1 MALDT
6 QTNVD
11 KEINEGILRTYLG
24 VDDPTDIDF
33 GTYKTLLREKIAA
46 VRMAGDSSMDSS
58 DISYLTNEFIRIK
71 KIKAPEGQAKK
82 KININK
88 FVKKAEEKKKAD
100 TKSSQKLFDVSPAK
114 VSSTKKPSVNPQKL
128 LPPAPD
134 LDESQNI
141 DSDFA
146 QSIKDEFDSKLD
158 DVINDVQNIAD
169 DFDKRLDD
177 LLEDIRND
185 KDEKQAVIDDLKSEN
200 EDLKKT
206 LNMLAPS
213 FASMEENLEDIL
225 GNTKE
230 QTKLREDAVRQADKI
245 EQTTERKDRETKL
258 ESKTPK
264 VGNTVKKAEKA
275 TKPMGGFLDMILN
288 FFKNILLGG
297 ALVALMNIIENP
309 GKMLN
314 PIIENMNG
322 FIDFINNVLEKMFN
336 VILFIPNKIID
347 TLNFGI
353 GFVTDRINEA
363 INLFGGDP
371 IDKPQIPNFEAPEI
385 PKIPLL
391 EEGGASGGGESEVP
405 AAGAEGGGMV
415 PAMQE
420 GGVVFSPIV
429 NMATPKYNSGGVVNN
444 FKMDAPKYNSG
455 GVINNLKMDAPKYN
469 SGGVINNLKMDAP
482 RFIGDGSV
490 NQNISPQTVSN
501 FSYTSGGSITSN
513 SGQKVSGMGADT
525 QLIAAQPGEMVMS
538 KSAVNYWG
546 AGNLLSMNK
555 EGGGTNKP
563 KMGKVKGFSGGGMI
577 EVKGTGNTVEGDL
590 IMKDSAGKQVG
601 PKYLAI
607 SGTYAGM
614 NVAQKDRSTTRN
626 APMPDGTY
634 PIMGFEEHGAYP
646 GLPGI
651 GHWSAY
657 VNNSSGSIGTRSGL
671 MIHNDIGDNGTL
683 GCIGV
688 GLGGSPGTKAEQ
700 DFIKYWKQANPT
712 SMKVAL
718 GSNTKSEGSSGSGS
732 PTPPRTATVDNSSK
746 KASSVPSQ
754 PSAPAVKATLIP
766 PVGDSS
772 PKGSNSASNAG
783 QTRVDGFSPIDMNN
797 TELIVIK
804 SIYNVVG

>member
-1 MALDT
+1 M
-6 QTNVD
+6 
-11 KEINEGILRTYLG
+11 
-24 VDDPTDIDF
+24 ID
-33 GTYKTLLREKIAA
+33 E
-46 VRMAGDSSMDSS
+46 
-58 DISYLTNEFIRIK
+58 
-71 KIKAPEGQAKK
+71 
-82 KININK
+82 
-88 FVKKAEEKKKAD
+88 
-100 TKSSQKLFDVSPAK
+100 
-114 VSSTKKPSVNPQKL
+114 
-128 LPPAPD
+128 
-134 LDESQNI
+134 
-141 DSDFA
+141 
-146 QSIKDEFDSKLD
+146 
-158 DVINDVQNIAD
+158 VQNIAD

-200 EDLKKT
+200 EEQKKA

-213 FASMEENLEDIL
+213 FVSMEENLEEIL
-225 GNTKE
+225 GNTRE
-230 QTKLREDAVRQADKI
+230 QTKLREDAVKQADKI
-245 EQTTERKDRETKL
+245 EQTTERKDRESKL

-314 PIIENMNG
+314 PIIKNMNG
-322 FIDFINNVLEKMFN
+322 FIDFINNILEKIFT
-336 VILFIPNKIID
+336 VLLFIPNKMID
-347 TLNFGI
+347 NFNFGI
-353 GFVTDRINEA
+353 GFITDRINDA

-371 IDKPQIPNFEAPEI
+371 IEKFQVPNLEPPQI

-391 EEGGASGGGESEVP
+391 EEGGGSGGGEEMP

-429 NMATPKYNSGGVVNN
+429 NMTTPKFNSGGLVNS

-455 GVINNLKMDAPKYN
+455 GVVNNLKMDT
-469 SGGVINNLKMDAP
+469 P
-482 RFIGDGSV
+482 RFIGGGSV
-490 NQNISPQTVSN
+490 NQNINPQRVNN
-501 FSYTSGGSITSN
+501 FSYASGGSITSN

-546 AGNLLSMNK
+546 AGNLLAMNK

-563 KMGKVKGFSGGGMI
+563 KMGKVRGFSGGGMI
-577 EVKGTGNTVEGDL
+577 EVKGTGNTVEGDF

-634 PIMGFEEHGAYP
+634 PVMGFEEHGAYP

-700 DFIKYWKQANPT
+700 DFLKYWKQANPT

-718 GSNTKSEGSSGSGS
+718 GSNTKSQGSSGGAS
-732 PTPPRTATVDNSSK
+732 PAPPRTATVDNSSK
-746 KASSVPSQ
+746 KAASVPSQ
-754 PSAPAVKATLIP
+754 PPAPAVKATLIP

-783 QTRVDGFSPIDMNN
+783 QTRVDGFSPIDLNN
-797 TELIVIK
+797 PELIVIK

>member
-1 MALDT
+1 M
-6 QTNVD
+6 
-11 KEINEGILRTYLG
+11 
-24 VDDPTDIDF
+24 ID
-33 GTYKTLLREKIAA
+33 
-46 VRMAGDSSMDSS
+46 
-58 DISYLTNEFIRIK
+58 
-71 KIKAPEGQAKK
+71 
-82 KININK
+82 
-88 FVKKAEEKKKAD
+88 
-100 TKSSQKLFDVSPAK
+100 
-114 VSSTKKPSVNPQKL
+114 
-128 LPPAPD
+128 
-134 LDESQNI
+134 
-141 DSDFA
+141 
-146 QSIKDEFDSKLD
+146 
-158 DVINDVQNIAD
+158 DVQNIAD

-200 EDLKKT
+200 EEQKKA

-213 FASMEENLEDIL
+213 FVSMEENLEEIL
-225 GNTKE
+225 GNTRE
-230 QTKLREDAVRQADKI
+230 QTKLREDAVKQADKI
-245 EQTTERKDRETKL
+245 EQTTERKDRESKL

-314 PIIENMNG
+314 PIIKNMNG
-322 FIDFINNVLEKMFN
+322 FIDFINNILEKIFT
-336 VILFIPNKIID
+336 VLLFIPNKMID
-347 TLNFGI
+347 NFNFGI
-353 GFVTDRINEA
+353 GFITDRINDA

-371 IDKPQIPNFEAPEI
+371 IEKFQVPNLEPPQI

-391 EEGGASGGGESEVP
+391 EEGGGSGGGEEMP

-429 NMATPKYNSGGVVNN
+429 NMTTPKFNSGGLVNS

-455 GVINNLKMDAPKYN
+455 GVVNNLKMDT
-469 SGGVINNLKMDAP
+469 P
-482 RFIGDGSV
+482 RFIGGGSV
-490 NQNISPQTVSN
+490 NQNINPQRVNN
-501 FSYTSGGSITSN
+501 FSYASGGSITSN

-546 AGNLLSMNK
+546 AGNLLAMNK

-563 KMGKVKGFSGGGMI
+563 KMGKVRGFSGGGMI
-577 EVKGTGNTVEGDL
+577 EVKGTGNTVEGDF

-614 NVAQKDRSTTRN
+614 NVAQKDRSTTRD

-634 PIMGFEEHGAYP
+634 PVMGFEEHGAYP

-700 DFIKYWKQANPT
+700 DFLKYWKQANPT

-732 PTPPRTATVDNSSK
+732 PTPPRTATVDNSLK
-746 KASSVPSQ
+746 KAASVPSQ

-766 PVGDSS
+766 PIGDSS

-783 QTRVDGFSPIDMNN
+783 QTRVDGFSPIDINN
-797 TELIVIK
+797 PELIVIK

>member
-24 VDDPTDIDF
+24 VDDPIGIDF

-46 VRMAGDSSMDSS
+46 ARMGGGDMDSS

-71 KIKAPEGQAKK
+71 KIEVPEGQAKK
-82 KININK
+82 KIDINK
-88 FVKKAEEKKKAD
+88 FVKKAEEKKKSD
-100 TKSSQKLFDVSPAK
+100 TKSAQKLFNLSPVK
-114 VSSTKKPSVNPQKL
+114 VDSTKRPSVNSQKL
-128 LPPAPD
+128 LPPDPD

-146 QSIKDEFDSKLD
+146 QSIRDEFDSKLD

-200 EDLKKT
+200 EEQKKA

-213 FASMEENLEDIL
+213 FASMEENLEEIL
-225 GNTKE
+225 GNTRE
-230 QTKLREDAVRQADKI
+230 QTKLREDAVKQADKI
-245 EQTTERKDRETKL
+245 EQTTERKDREAKL

-314 PIIENMNG
+314 PIINNING
-322 FIDFINNVLEKMFN
+322 FIDFINNALEKIFT
-336 VILFIPNKIID
+336 VLLFIPNKMID
-347 TLNFGI
+347 NFNFGI
-353 GFVTDRINEA
+353 GFITDRINDA

-371 IDKPQIPNFEAPEI
+371 IEKFQVPNLEPPQI

-391 EEGGASGGGESEVP
+391 EEGGETEMP

-429 NMATPKYNSGGVVNN
+429 NMTTPKFNSGGVVNSFKMDAPRFNSGGVVNN
-444 FKMDAPKYNSG
+444 
-455 GVINNLKMDAPKYN
+455 LKMDT
-469 SGGVINNLKMDAP
+469 P
-482 RFIGDGSV
+482 RFIGGGSV
-490 NQNISPQTVSN
+490 NQNINPQRVNN
-501 FSYTSGGSITSN
+501 FSYASGGSITSN

-546 AGNLLSMNK
+546 AGNLLAMNK

-563 KMGKVKGFSGGGMI
+563 KMGKVRGFSGGGMI
-577 EVKGTGNTVEGDL
+577 EVKGTGNTVEGDF

-634 PIMGFEEHGAYP
+634 PVMGFEEHGSYP

-671 MIHNDIGDNGTL
+671 MIHNDINDDGTL

-688 GLGGSPGTKAEQ
+688 GLGGAAGSKAEQ
-700 DFIKYWKQANPT
+700 DFLKYWKQANPT

-718 GSNTKSEGSSGSGS
+718 GSNTRSGGSSGSAS

-746 KASSVPSQ
+746 KAASVPSQ

-766 PVGDSS
+766 PIGDSS

-797 TELIVIK
+797 PELIVIK

>member
-46 VRMAGDSSMDSS
+46 ARMAGDAGMDSG
-58 DISYLTNEFIRIK
+58 DIEYLSEEFKRIK
-71 KIKAPEGQAKK
+71 KIEVPEGQAKK
-82 KININK
+82 KIDINK
-88 FVKKAEEKKKAD
+88 FVKKAEEKKKSD
-100 TKSSQKLFDVSPAK
+100 TKSAQKLFNLSPVK
-114 VSSTKKPSVNPQKL
+114 VDSTKRPSVNSQKL
-128 LPPAPD
+128 LPPDPD

-146 QSIKDEFDSKLD
+146 QSIRDEFDSKLD

-200 EDLKKT
+200 EEQKKA

-213 FASMEENLEDIL
+213 FASMEENLEEIL
-225 GNTKE
+225 GNTRE
-230 QTKLREDAVRQADKI
+230 QTKLREDAVKQADKI
-245 EQTTERKDRETKL
+245 EQTTERKDREAKL

-314 PIIENMNG
+314 PIINNING
-322 FIDFINNVLEKMFN
+322 FIDFINNALEKIFT
-336 VILFIPNKIID
+336 VLLFIPNKMID
-347 TLNFGI
+347 NFNFGI
-353 GFVTDRINEA
+353 GFITDRINDA

-371 IDKPQIPNFEAPEI
+371 IEKFQVPNLEPPQI

-391 EEGGASGGGESEVP
+391 EEGGETEMP

-429 NMATPKYNSGGVVNN
+429 NMTTPKFNSGGVVNS

-455 GVINNLKMDAPKYN
+455 GVVNNLKMDT
-469 SGGVINNLKMDAP
+469 P
-482 RFIGDGSV
+482 RFIGGGSV
-490 NQNISPQTVSN
+490 NQNINPQRVNN
-501 FSYTSGGSITSN
+501 FSYASGGSITSN

-546 AGNLLSMNK
+546 AGNLLAMNK

-563 KMGKVKGFSGGGMI
+563 KMGKVRGFSGGGMI
-577 EVKGTGNTVEGDL
+577 EVKGTGNTVEGDF

-634 PIMGFEEHGAYP
+634 PVMGFEEHGSYP

-671 MIHNDIGDNGTL
+671 MIHNDINDDGTL

-688 GLGGSPGTKAEQ
+688 GLGGAAGSKAEQ
-700 DFIKYWKQANPT
+700 DFLKYWKQANPT

-718 GSNTKSEGSSGSGS
+718 GSNTRSGGSSGSAS

-746 KASSVPSQ
+746 KAASVPSQ

-766 PVGDSS
+766 PIGDSS

-797 TELIVIK
+797 PELIVIK

>member
-24 VDDPTDIDF
+24 VDDPIGIDF

-46 VRMAGDSSMDSS
+46 ARMGGGDMDSS

-71 KIKAPEGQAKK
+71 KIEVPEGQAKK
-82 KININK
+82 KIDINK
-88 FVKKAEEKKKAD
+88 FVKKAEEKKKSD
-100 TKSSQKLFDVSPAK
+100 TKSAQKLFNLSPVK
-114 VSSTKKPSVNPQKL
+114 VDSTKRPSVNSQKL
-128 LPPAPD
+128 LPPDPD

-146 QSIKDEFDSKLD
+146 QSIRDEFDSKLD

-200 EDLKKT
+200 EEQKKALKLKSLSLPT
-206 LNMLAPS
+206 LA
-213 FASMEENLEDIL
+213 ENLEEIL
-225 GNTKE
+225 GNTRE
-230 QTKLREDAVRQADKI
+230 QTKLREDAVKQADKI
-245 EQTTERKDRETKL
+245 EQTTERKDREAKL

-314 PIIENMNG
+314 PIINNING
-322 FIDFINNVLEKMFN
+322 FIDFINNALEKIFT
-336 VILFIPNKIID
+336 VLLFIPNKMID
-347 TLNFGI
+347 NFNFGI
-353 GFVTDRINEA
+353 GFITDRINDA

-371 IDKPQIPNFEAPEI
+371 IEKFQVPNLEPPQI

-391 EEGGASGGGESEVP
+391 EEGGETEMP

-429 NMATPKYNSGGVVNN
+429 NMTTPKFNSGGVVNS

-455 GVINNLKMDAPKYN
+455 GVVNNLKMDT
-469 SGGVINNLKMDAP
+469 P
-482 RFIGDGSV
+482 RFIGGGSV
-490 NQNISPQTVSN
+490 NQNINPQRVNN
-501 FSYTSGGSITSN
+501 FSYASGGSITSN

-546 AGNLLSMNK
+546 AGNLLAMNK

-563 KMGKVKGFSGGGMI
+563 KMGKVRGFSGGGMI
-577 EVKGTGNTVEGDL
+577 EVKGTGNTVEGDF

-634 PIMGFEEHGAYP
+634 PVMGFEEHGSYP

-671 MIHNDIGDNGTL
+671 MIHNDINDDGTL

-688 GLGGSPGTKAEQ
+688 GLGGAAGSKAEQ
-700 DFIKYWKQANPT
+700 DFLKYWKQANPT

-718 GSNTKSEGSSGSGS
+718 GSNTRSGGSSGSAS

-746 KASSVPSQ
+746 KAASVPSQ

-766 PVGDSS
+766 PIGDSS

-797 TELIVIK
+797 PELIVIK

>member
-24 VDDPTDIDF
+24 IDDPTGIDF

-46 VRMAGDSSMDSS
+46 ARMGSSDMDSS
-58 DISYLTNEFIRIK
+58 DISYLTNEFLRIK
-71 KIKAPEGQAKK
+71 NIEPAKTKK
-82 KININK
+82 KIDINK
-88 FVKKAEEKKKAD
+88 FIKKAEEKKKAD
-100 TKSSQKLFDVSPAK
+100 TKSAQKLFDVSPAK
-114 VSSTKKPSVNPQKL
+114 VSSANKPSVSPQKL

-146 QSIKDEFDSKLD
+146 QTIRDEFDSKLD
-158 DVINDVQNIAD
+158 DLIDDVQNIAD

-200 EDLKKT
+200 DEQKKA

-213 FASMEENLEDIL
+213 FASMEENLEEIL
-225 GNTKE
+225 GNTRE
-230 QTKLREDAVRQADKI
+230 QTKLREDAVKQADKI
-245 EQTTERKDRETKL
+245 EQTTERKDRESKL

-314 PIIENMNG
+314 PIIKNMNG
-322 FIDFINNVLEKMFN
+322 FIDFINNVLEKMFT
-336 VILFIPNKIID
+336 VMQFIPNKIID

-371 IDKPQIPNFEAPEI
+371 IDKLQIPNLQPPQI

-391 EEGGASGGGESEVP
+391 EEGGGSEGGGTEMP
-405 AAGAEGGGMV
+405 AAAAEGGGIV

-420 GGVVFSPIV
+420 GGVVFSPV
-429 NMATPKYNSGGVVNN
+429 FNMGTPRFNSGGIVVKPN
-444 FKMDAPKYNSG
+444 
-455 GVINNLKMDAPKYN
+455 
-469 SGGVINNLKMDAP
+469 
-482 RFIGDGSV
+482 V
-490 NQNISPQTVSN
+490 NPQTVN
-501 FSYTSGGSITSN
+501 DFSFASGGSITSN

-525 QLIAAQPGEMVMS
+525 QLIAAQPGEIVMS

-546 AGNLLSMNK
+546 AGNLLAMNK
-555 EGGGTNKP
+555 QGGGTNRP
-563 KMGKVKGFSGGGMI
+563 KMGKVRGFSGGGMI
-577 EVKGTGNTVEGDL
+577 EVKGTGNTVEGDF

-614 NVAQKDRSTTRN
+614 NVAQKDRSTTPN

-634 PIMGFEEHGAYP
+634 PVMGFEEHGAYP

-700 DFIKYWKQANPT
+700 DFLKYWKQANPT

-718 GSNTKSEGSSGSGS
+718 GTNTKSQGSSGGAS
-732 PTPPRTATVDNSSK
+732 PAPPRTATVDNSSK
-746 KASSVPSQ
+746 KAASVPSQ
-754 PSAPAVKATLIP
+754 PSAPAIKATLIP
-766 PVGDSS
+766 PIGDSS

-797 TELIVIK
+797 PELIVIK
-804 SIYNVVG
+804 SIYNVIG

>member
-24 VDDPTDIDF
+24 VDDPIGIDF

-46 VRMAGDSSMDSS
+46 ARMGGGDMDSS

-71 KIKAPEGQAKK
+71 KIEVPEGQAKK
-82 KININK
+82 KIDINK
-88 FVKKAEEKKKAD
+88 FVKKAEEKKKSD
-100 TKSSQKLFDVSPAK
+100 TKSAQKLFNLSPVK
-114 VSSTKKPSVNPQKL
+114 VDSTKRPSVNSQKL
-128 LPPAPD
+128 LPPDPD

-146 QSIKDEFDSKLD
+146 QSIRDEFDSKLD

-200 EDLKKT
+200 EEQKKA

-213 FASMEENLEDIL
+213 FASMEENLEEIL
-225 GNTKE
+225 GNTRE
-230 QTKLREDAVRQADKI
+230 QTKLREDAVKQADKI
-245 EQTTERKDRETKL
+245 EQTTERKDREAKL

-314 PIIENMNG
+314 PIINNING
-322 FIDFINNVLEKMFN
+322 FIDFINNALEKIFT
-336 VILFIPNKIID
+336 VLLFIPNKMID
-347 TLNFGI
+347 NFNFGI
-353 GFVTDRINEA
+353 GFITDRINDA

-371 IDKPQIPNFEAPEI
+371 IEKFQVPNLEPPQI

-391 EEGGASGGGESEVP
+391 EEGGETEMP

-429 NMATPKYNSGGVVNN
+429 NMTTPKFNSGGVVNS

-455 GVINNLKMDAPKYN
+455 GVVNNLKMDT
-469 SGGVINNLKMDAP
+469 P
-482 RFIGDGSV
+482 RFIGGGSM
-490 NQNISPQTVSN
+490 NQNINPQRVNN
-501 FSYTSGGSITSN
+501 FSYASGGSITSN

-546 AGNLLSMNK
+546 AGNLLAMNK

-563 KMGKVKGFSGGGMI
+563 KMGKVRGFSGGGMI
-577 EVKGTGNTVEGDL
+577 EVKGTGNTVEGDF

-634 PIMGFEEHGAYP
+634 PVMGFEEHGSYP

-671 MIHNDIGDNGTL
+671 MIHNDINDDGTL

-688 GLGGSPGTKAEQ
+688 GLGGAAGSKAEQ
-700 DFIKYWKQANPT
+700 DFLKYWKQANPT

-718 GSNTKSEGSSGSGS
+718 GSNTRSGGSSGSAS

-746 KASSVPSQ
+746 KAASVPSQ

-766 PVGDSS
+766 PIGDSS

-797 TELIVIK
+797 PELIVIK

>member
-33 GTYKTLLREKIAA
+33 GTYKTLLREKITAA
-46 VRMAGDSSMDSS
+46 RMGGSDMDSS
-58 DISYLTNEFIRIK
+58 DISYLTNEFLRIK
-71 KIKAPEGQAKK
+71 NIEPAKTK
-82 KININK
+82 KIDINK
-88 FVKKAEEKKKAD
+88 FVKKAEEKKKKTIVSA
-100 TKSSQKLFDVSPAK
+100 QKLFKATKDTAASSAPKAEK
-114 VSSTKKPSVNPQKL
+114 VSNQKL
-128 LPPAPD
+128 LPPSKITPTPQ
-134 LDESQNI
+134 DE
-141 DSDFA
+141 
-146 QSIKDEFDSKLD
+146 
-158 DVINDVQNIAD
+158 VD
-169 DFDKRLDD
+169 DFYGQDLDD
-177 LLEDIRND
+177 LINEIRND
-185 KDEKQAVIDDLKSEN
+185 KEETQAVIDN
-200 EDLKKT
+200 LKKESEEQKKI
-206 LNMLAPS
+206 LNMLTPS

-245 EQTTERKDRETKL
+245 EQTTERKDREAQL
-258 ESKTPK
+258 ESTSKTPK

-322 FIDFINNVLEKMFN
+322 FIEFINNVLEKMFN

-347 TLNFGI
+347 TINFGI

-391 EEGGASGGGESEVP
+391 EEGGASGGGESEMP

-429 NMATPKYNSGGVVNN
+429 NMATPKYNSGGVVND

-455 GVINNLKMDAPKYN
+455 GVVNNFKMDT
-469 SGGVINNLKMDAP
+469 P
-482 RFIGDGSV
+482 RFIGGGSV
-490 NQNISPQTVSN
+490 NQNINPQTVNN

-525 QLIAAQPGEMVMS
+525 QLIAAQPGEIVMS
-538 KSAVNYWG
+538 KPAVNYWG
-546 AGNLLSMNK
+546 AGNLLAMNK

-563 KMGKVKGFSGGGMI
+563 KMGKVRGFSGGGII
-577 EVKGTGNTVEGDL
+577 EGAKQIIGAGKGVGDQCANTTRAALSAAGHPDAAKRTQIGDL
-590 IMKDSAGKQVG
+590 DTPQGTAYNAPSFAASFGGTDMGKVITNKSQIKAGDIILWKADRDKGGVINKGAITHVGIAADDGLKHQYDHNSRSGFHYRPHWHSSAGTSWFAGIRLGESGGKVPSDVSSELSTDVG
-601 PKYLAI
+601 APEPGDGRVDKPKPAAKVSSSPSPSKPSI
-607 SGTYAGM
+607 PGAPTAGGT
-614 NVAQKDRSTTRN
+614 NVKL
-626 APMPDGTY
+626 
-634 PIMGFEEHGAYP
+634 
-646 GLPGI
+646 LP
-651 GHWSAY
+651 
-657 VNNSSGSIGTRSGL
+657 
-671 MIHNDIGDNGTL
+671 
-683 GCIGV
+683 
-688 GLGGSPGTKAEQ
+688 LGGGG
-700 DFIKYWKQANPT
+700 KQQA
-712 SMKVAL
+712 
-718 GSNTKSEGSSGSGS
+718 G
-732 PTPPRTATVDNSSK
+732 
-746 KASSVPSQ
+746 
-754 PSAPAVKATLIP
+754 
-766 PVGDSS
+766 
-772 PKGSNSASNAG
+772 SASNAG

-797 TELIVIK
+797 PELIVIK

>member
-24 VDDPTDIDF
+24 VDDPIGIDF

-46 VRMAGDSSMDSS
+46 ARMGGGDMDSS

-71 KIKAPEGQAKK
+71 KIEVPEGQAKK
-82 KININK
+82 KIDINK
-88 FVKKAEEKKKAD
+88 FVKKAEEKKKSD
-100 TKSSQKLFDVSPAK
+100 TKSAQKLFNLSPVK
-114 VSSTKKPSVNPQKL
+114 VDSTKRPSVNSQKL
-128 LPPAPD
+128 LPPDPD

-146 QSIKDEFDSKLD
+146 QSIRDEFDSKLD

-200 EDLKKT
+200 EEQKKA

-213 FASMEENLEDIL
+213 FASMEENLEEIL
-225 GNTKE
+225 GNTRE
-230 QTKLREDAVRQADKI
+230 QTKLREDAVKQADKI
-245 EQTTERKDRETKL
+245 EQTTERKDREAKL

-314 PIIENMNG
+314 PIINNING
-322 FIDFINNVLEKMFN
+322 FIDFINNALEKIFT
-336 VILFIPNKIID
+336 VLLFIPNKMID
-347 TLNFGI
+347 NFNFGI
-353 GFVTDRINEA
+353 GFITDRINDA

-371 IDKPQIPNFEAPEI
+371 IEKFQVPNLEPPQI

-391 EEGGASGGGESEVP
+391 EEGGETEMP

-429 NMATPKYNSGGVVNN
+429 NMTTPKFNSGGVVNS

-455 GVINNLKMDAPKYN
+455 GVVNNLKMDT
-469 SGGVINNLKMDAP
+469 P
-482 RFIGDGSV
+482 RFIGGGSV
-490 NQNISPQTVSN
+490 NQNINPQRVNN
-501 FSYTSGGSITSN
+501 FSYASGGSITSN

-546 AGNLLSMNK
+546 AGNLLAMNK

-563 KMGKVKGFSGGGMI
+563 KMGKVRGFSGGGMI
-577 EVKGTGNTVEGDL
+577 EVKGTGNTVEGDF

-634 PIMGFEEHGAYP
+634 PVMGFEEHGSYP

-671 MIHNDIGDNGTL
+671 MIHNDINDDGTL

-688 GLGGSPGTKAEQ
+688 GLGGAAGSKAEQ
-700 DFIKYWKQANPT
+700 DFLKYWKQANPT

-718 GSNTKSEGSSGSGS
+718 GSNTRSGGSSGSAS

-746 KASSVPSQ
+746 KAASVPSQ

-766 PVGDSS
+766 PIGDSS

-797 TELIVIK
+797 PELIVIK

>member
-24 VDDPTDIDF
+24 VDDPIGIDF

-46 VRMAGDSSMDSS
+46 ARMGGGDMDSS

-71 KIKAPEGQAKK
+71 KIEVPEGQAKK
-82 KININK
+82 KIDINK
-88 FVKKAEEKKKAD
+88 FVKKAEEKKKSD
-100 TKSSQKLFDVSPAK
+100 TKSAQKLFNLSPVK
-114 VSSTKKPSVNPQKL
+114 VDSTKKPSVNPQKL
-128 LPPAPD
+128 LPPDPD

-146 QSIKDEFDSKLD
+146 QSIRDEFDSKLD

-200 EDLKKT
+200 EEQKKA

-213 FASMEENLEDIL
+213 FASMEENLEEIL
-225 GNTKE
+225 GNTRE
-230 QTKLREDAVRQADKI
+230 QTKLREDAVKQADKI
-245 EQTTERKDRETKL
+245 EQTTERKDREAKL

-314 PIIENMNG
+314 PIINNING
-322 FIDFINNVLEKMFN
+322 FIDFINNALEKIFT
-336 VILFIPNKIID
+336 VLLFIPNKMID
-347 TLNFGI
+347 NFNFGI
-353 GFVTDRINEA
+353 GFITDRINDA

-371 IDKPQIPNFEAPEI
+371 IEKFQVPNLEPPQI

-391 EEGGASGGGESEVP
+391 EEGGETEMP

-429 NMATPKYNSGGVVNN
+429 NMTTPKFNSGGVVNS

-455 GVINNLKMDAPKYN
+455 GVVNNLKMDT
-469 SGGVINNLKMDAP
+469 P
-482 RFIGDGSV
+482 RFIGGGSM
-490 NQNISPQTVSN
+490 NQNINPQRVNN
-501 FSYTSGGSITSN
+501 FSYASGGSITSN

-546 AGNLLSMNK
+546 AGNLLAMNK

-563 KMGKVKGFSGGGMI
+563 KMGKVRGFSGGGMI
-577 EVKGTGNTVEGDL
+577 EVKGTGNTVEGDF

-634 PIMGFEEHGAYP
+634 PVMGFEEHGSYP

-671 MIHNDIGDNGTL
+671 MIHNDINDDGTL

-688 GLGGSPGTKAEQ
+688 GLGGAAGSKAEQ
-700 DFIKYWKQANPT
+700 DFLKYWKQANPT

-718 GSNTKSEGSSGSGS
+718 GSNTRSGGSSGSAS

-746 KASSVPSQ
+746 KAASVPSQ

-766 PVGDSS
+766 PIGDSS

-797 TELIVIK
+797 PELIVIK

>member
-33 GTYKTLLREKIAA
+33 GTYKTLLREKITAA
-46 VRMAGDSSMDSS
+46 RMGGSDMDSS
-58 DISYLTNEFIRIK
+58 DISYLTNEFLRIK
-71 KIKAPEGQAKK
+71 NIEPAKTK
-82 KININK
+82 KIDINK
-88 FVKKAEEKKKAD
+88 FVKKAEEKKKKTIVSA
-100 TKSSQKLFDVSPAK
+100 QKLFKATKDTAASSAPKAEK
-114 VSSTKKPSVNPQKL
+114 VSNQKL
-128 LPPAPD
+128 LPPSKITPTPQ
-134 LDESQNI
+134 DE
-141 DSDFA
+141 
-146 QSIKDEFDSKLD
+146 
-158 DVINDVQNIAD
+158 VD
-169 DFDKRLDD
+169 DFYGQDLDD
-177 LLEDIRND
+177 LINEIRND
-185 KDEKQAVIDDLKSEN
+185 KEETQAVIDN
-200 EDLKKT
+200 LKKESEEQKKI
-206 LNMLAPS
+206 LNMLTPS

-245 EQTTERKDRETKL
+245 EQTTERKDREAQL
-258 ESKTPK
+258 ESTSKTPK

-322 FIDFINNVLEKMFN
+322 FIEFINNVLEKMFN

-347 TLNFGI
+347 TINFGI

-391 EEGGASGGGESEVP
+391 EEGGASGGGESEMP

-429 NMATPKYNSGGVVNN
+429 NMATPKYNSGGVVND

-455 GVINNLKMDAPKYN
+455 GVVNNFKMDT
-469 SGGVINNLKMDAP
+469 P
-482 RFIGDGSV
+482 RFIGGGSV
-490 NQNISPQTVSN
+490 NQNINPQTVNN

-525 QLIAAQPGEMVMS
+525 QLIAAQPGEIVMS
-538 KSAVNYWG
+538 KPAVNYWG
-546 AGNLLSMNK
+546 AGNLLAMNK

-563 KMGKVKGFSGGGMI
+563 KMGKVRGFSGGGII
-577 EVKGTGNTVEGDL
+577 EGAKQIIGAGKGVGDQCANTTRAALSAAGHPDAAKRTQIGDL
-590 IMKDSAGKQVG
+590 DTPQGTTYNAPSFAASFGGTDMGKVITNKSQIKAGDIILWKADRDKGGVINKGAITHVGIAADDGLKHQYDHNSRSGFHYRPHWHSSAGTSWFAGIRLGESGGKVPSDVSSELSTDVG
-601 PKYLAI
+601 APEPGDGRVDKPKPAAKVSSSPSPSKPSI
-607 SGTYAGM
+607 PGAPTAGGT
-614 NVAQKDRSTTRN
+614 NVKL
-626 APMPDGTY
+626 
-634 PIMGFEEHGAYP
+634 
-646 GLPGI
+646 LP
-651 GHWSAY
+651 
-657 VNNSSGSIGTRSGL
+657 
-671 MIHNDIGDNGTL
+671 
-683 GCIGV
+683 
-688 GLGGSPGTKAEQ
+688 LGGGG
-700 DFIKYWKQANPT
+700 KQQA
-712 SMKVAL
+712 
-718 GSNTKSEGSSGSGS
+718 G
-732 PTPPRTATVDNSSK
+732 
-746 KASSVPSQ
+746 
-754 PSAPAVKATLIP
+754 
-766 PVGDSS
+766 
-772 PKGSNSASNAG
+772 SASNAG

-797 TELIVIK
+797 PELIVIK

>member
-24 VDDPTDIDF
+24 VDDPSDIDF

-46 VRMAGDSSMDSS
+46 ARMGGSDMDSS

-71 KIKAPEGQAKK
+71 KIEVPEGQKKK
-82 KININK
+82 KIDINK
-88 FVKKAEEKKKAD
+88 FVKKAEEKKKK
-100 TKSSQKLFDVSPAK
+100 TKVSAQKLFEAAKDTAESSAPKAEK
-114 VSSTKKPSVNPQKL
+114 VSSQKL
-128 LPPAPD
+128 LPPSKIIPTPQ
-134 LDESQNI
+134 DE
-141 DSDFA
+141 
-146 QSIKDEFDSKLD
+146 
-158 DVINDVQNIAD
+158 VD
-169 DFDKRLDD
+169 DFYGQDLDD
-177 LLEDIRND
+177 LLNEIRND
-185 KDEKQAVIDDLKSEN
+185 KEETQAVIDDLKKESE
-200 EDLKKT
+200 EQKKI
-206 LNMLAPS
+206 LNMLSPS
-213 FASMEENLEDIL
+213 FVTMDKNLEDIL

-245 EQTTERKDRETKL
+245 EQTTERKDRESKL

-297 ALVALMNIIENP
+297 SLVALMNIIENP
-309 GKMLN
+309 AKMLN

-322 FIDFINNVLEKMFN
+322 FIEFINNVLEKMFN

-347 TLNFGI
+347 TINFGI

-391 EEGGASGGGESEVP
+391 EEGGASGGGEEMP

-429 NMATPKYNSGGVVNN
+429 NMATPKFNSGGVINN

-455 GVINNLKMDAPKYN
+455 GVVNNLKMDT
-469 SGGVINNLKMDAP
+469 P
-482 RFIGDGSV
+482 RFIGGGSV
-490 NQNISPQTVSN
+490 NQNINPQTVNN

-546 AGNLLSMNK
+546 AGNLLAMNK

-563 KMGKVKGFSGGGMI
+563 KMGKVKGYSGGGMI
-577 EVKGTGNTVEGDL
+577 EVKGTGNTVEGDF

-700 DFIKYWKQANPT
+700 DFLKYWKQANPT

-718 GSNTKSEGSSGSGS
+718 GSNTRSEGSSGSAS

-746 KASSVPSQ
+746 KAGSVPSQ
-754 PSAPAVKATLIP
+754 PPAPAVKTTLIP

-783 QTRVDGFSPIDMNN
+783 QTRIDGFSPIDMNN
-797 TELIVIK
+797 PELIVIK

>member
-24 VDDPTDIDF
+24 VDDPIGIDF

-46 VRMAGDSSMDSS
+46 ARMGGGDMDSS

-71 KIKAPEGQAKK
+71 KIEVPEGQAKK
-82 KININK
+82 KIDINK
-88 FVKKAEEKKKAD
+88 FVKKAEEKKKSD
-100 TKSSQKLFDVSPAK
+100 TKSAQKLFNLSPVK
-114 VSSTKKPSVNPQKL
+114 VDSTKRPSVNSQKL
-128 LPPAPD
+128 LPPDPD

-146 QSIKDEFDSKLD
+146 QSIRDEFDSKLD

-200 EDLKKT
+200 EEQKKA

-213 FASMEENLEDIL
+213 FASMEENLEEIL
-225 GNTKE
+225 GNTRE
-230 QTKLREDAVRQADKI
+230 QTKLREDAVKQADKI
-245 EQTTERKDRETKL
+245 EQTTERKDREAKL

-314 PIIENMNG
+314 PIINNING
-322 FIDFINNVLEKMFN
+322 FIDFINNALEKIFT
-336 VILFIPNKIID
+336 VLLFIPNKMID
-347 TLNFGI
+347 NFNFGI
-353 GFVTDRINEA
+353 GFITDRINDA

-371 IDKPQIPNFEAPEI
+371 IEKFQVPNLEPPQI

-391 EEGGASGGGESEVP
+391 EEGGETEMP

-429 NMATPKYNSGGVVNN
+429 NMTTPKFNSGGVVNSFKMDAPRFNSGGVVNN
-444 FKMDAPKYNSG
+444 
-455 GVINNLKMDAPKYN
+455 LKMDT
-469 SGGVINNLKMDAP
+469 P
-482 RFIGDGSV
+482 RFIGGGSV
-490 NQNISPQTVSN
+490 NQNINPQRVNN
-501 FSYTSGGSITSN
+501 FSYASGGSITSN

-546 AGNLLSMNK
+546 AGNLLAMNK

-563 KMGKVKGFSGGGMI
+563 KMGKVRGFSGGGMI
-577 EVKGTGNTVEGDL
+577 EVKGTGNTVEGDF

-634 PIMGFEEHGAYP
+634 PVMGFEEHGSYP

-657 VNNSSGSIGTRSGL
+657 VNNSSGSIGTRIGL
-671 MIHNDIGDNGTL
+671 MIHNDINDDGTL

-688 GLGGSPGTKAEQ
+688 GLGGAAGSKAEQ
-700 DFIKYWKQANPT
+700 DFLKYWKQANPT

-718 GSNTKSEGSSGSGS
+718 GSNTRSGGSSGSAS

-746 KASSVPSQ
+746 KAASVPSQ

-766 PVGDSS
+766 PIGDSS

-797 TELIVIK
+797 PELIVIK

>member
-24 VDDPTDIDF
+24 VDDPIGIDF

-46 VRMAGDSSMDSS
+46 ARMGGGDMDSS

-71 KIKAPEGQAKK
+71 KIEVPEGQAKK
-82 KININK
+82 KIDINK
-88 FVKKAEEKKKAD
+88 FVKKAEEKKKSD
-100 TKSSQKLFDVSPAK
+100 TKSAQKLFNLSPVK
-114 VSSTKKPSVNPQKL
+114 VDSTKRPSVNSQKL
-128 LPPAPD
+128 LPPDPD

-146 QSIKDEFDSKLD
+146 QSIRDEFDSKLD

-200 EDLKKT
+200 EEQKKA

-213 FASMEENLEDIL
+213 FASMEENLEEIL
-225 GNTKE
+225 GNTRE
-230 QTKLREDAVRQADKI
+230 QTKLREDAVKQADKI
-245 EQTTERKDRETKL
+245 EQTTERKDREAKL

-314 PIIENMNG
+314 PIINNING
-322 FIDFINNVLEKMFN
+322 FIDFINNALEKIFT
-336 VILFIPNKIID
+336 VLLFIPNKMID
-347 TLNFGI
+347 NFNFGI
-353 GFVTDRINEA
+353 GFITDRINDA

-371 IDKPQIPNFEAPEI
+371 IEKFQVPNLEPPQI

-391 EEGGASGGGESEVP
+391 EEGGETEMP

-429 NMATPKYNSGGVVNN
+429 NMTTPKFNSGGVVNSFKMDAPRFNSGGVVNN
-444 FKMDAPKYNSG
+444 
-455 GVINNLKMDAPKYN
+455 LKMDT
-469 SGGVINNLKMDAP
+469 P
-482 RFIGDGSV
+482 RFIGGGSV
-490 NQNISPQTVSN
+490 NQNINPQRVNN
-501 FSYTSGGSITSN
+501 FSYASGGSITSN

-546 AGNLLSMNK
+546 AGNLLAMNK

-563 KMGKVKGFSGGGMI
+563 KMGKVRGFSGGGMI
-577 EVKGTGNTVEGDL
+577 EVKGTGNTVEGDF

-634 PIMGFEEHGAYP
+634 PVMGFEEHGSYP

-657 VNNSSGSIGTRSGL
+657 VNNSSGSIGTRIGL
-671 MIHNDIGDNGTL
+671 MIHNDINDDGTL

-688 GLGGSPGTKAEQ
+688 GLGGAAGSKAEQ
-700 DFIKYWKQANPT
+700 DFLKYWKQANPT

-718 GSNTKSEGSSGSGS
+718 GSNTRSGGSSGSAS

-746 KASSVPSQ
+746 KAASVPSQ

-797 TELIVIK
+797 PELIVIK